1 MTVRRPTP
9 NATRAA
15 SNQQTGGL
23 HDSTTVPSDR
33 QLAATLGAAKP
44 LWSRFATEVRGSCGP
59 LTEEWS
65 FSKAFGWT
73 LRLKQPRRVLVYLTP
88 RRSHFLASFVLGER
102 ACTAIR
108 ETGVPAAILAMIEIA
123 PKYAEGRG
131 VRIPVRTK
139 RDLDAVLKIA
149 GLKASPSK

>member
-1 MTVRRPTP
+1 MSVRKPTP
-9 NATRAA
+9 NNTGTAA
-15 SNQQTGGL
+15 NKQVGGL

-44 LWSRFATEVRGSCGP
+44 LWSRLATEVRGSCGP
-59 LTEEWS
+59 LTAEWS
-65 FSKAFGWT
+65 FSQAFGWT

-88 RRSHFLASFVLGER
+88 RRSHFLATFVLGEK
-102 ACTAIR
+102 ACTATR
-108 ETGVPAAILAMIEIA
+108 DAGVPASILAMIDAA

-149 GLKASPSK
+149 SLKVSTSK